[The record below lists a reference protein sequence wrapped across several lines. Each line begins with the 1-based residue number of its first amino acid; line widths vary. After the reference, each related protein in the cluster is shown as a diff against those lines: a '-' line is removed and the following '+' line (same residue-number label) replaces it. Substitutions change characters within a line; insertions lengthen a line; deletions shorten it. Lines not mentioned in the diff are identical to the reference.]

1 MASLLSFFNSLGDH
15 EERWKKESMCCCASV
30 LGIVGFITMLMY
42 LRYKNTPTK
51 ALNTRMFMFKHKHT
65 MAVKT
70 ITITEEAYEAL
81 RRIKERDRSFSEVII
96 EITRGN
102 KNHLD
107 KFFGVLKGSK
117 VLNDLRKNIKKYRMQ
132 ADSDARKRAEKLRQ
146 RAYDSS

>member
-1 MASLLSFFNSLGDH
+1 
-15 EERWKKESMCCCASV
+15 
-30 LGIVGFITMLMY
+30 
-42 LRYKNTPTK
+42 
-51 ALNTRMFMFKHKHT
+51 